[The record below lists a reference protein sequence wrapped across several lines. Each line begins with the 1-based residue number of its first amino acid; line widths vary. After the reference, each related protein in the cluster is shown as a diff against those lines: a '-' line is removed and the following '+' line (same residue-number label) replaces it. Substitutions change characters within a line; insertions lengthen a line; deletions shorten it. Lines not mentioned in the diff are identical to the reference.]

1 MKIFSLLLP
10 LISSQ
15 YYPPMGPGM
24 AGGFRPNQRNAYIP
38 ENGVM
43 RKVSMNEHHGKPFF
57 HVKYALLH
65 HKWTAQN
72 STMT

>member
-43 RKVSMNEHHGKPFF
+43 RKVSLNEHHGKSFF
-57 HVKYALLH
+57 MLSTLYYIISGQPK
-65 HKWTAQN
+65 TAE
-72 STMT
+72 